1 MSDFADTPGSE
12 ASKRQAAILDRHLP
26 EGFSAE
32 PTVSLGFPD
41 EDAEEAEGEESPA
54 KSPEAYPFPAPSTS
68 PPGAATSPAPGS
80 GKAVPGPTPSQN
92 GEAADDAVVGSVPRI
107 SGSLVATPADSAN
120 TDNVES
126 SLKLQ
131 GGDIHR
137 DIFRM
142 KARANSLRRAN
153 TFSHQPSPRLQSSD
167 DLTYP
172 EQREPGGFRRH
183 YLVRQARQRRE
194 TGPLIIANTFVDFLD
209 LYGSF
214 AGEDLEDSDSSDD
227 DESAIEEGEGPDE
240 HQPLLAGRRL
250 SRPRVARRR
259 SSRRVAREGDASTVK
274 TFFTLLKAF
283 IGTGIMFLPKAFR
296 NGGILFSSVTL
307 IGVSLVNCLCF
318 RLLLD
323 CRERYGGGYGE
334 LGAAIVGPRFRSLIL
349 FSIGL
354 SQLGFVCAGLIF
366 TAENLWAF
374 LDAVTGGRHN
384 VVLGVPS
391 LIALQLL
398 PLIPLALIRHISKL
412 GPVALVA
419 DVFILV
425 GLVYIWY
432 FDIASLVT
440 RGLEPSVMLFNSSS
454 WTLTIGSA
462 IFTFEGIGLILP
474 IQSSMK
480 KPEHF
485 GKLLYFVMFL
495 ITIIFTS
502 VGALCYATFGEDTKI
517 QVISNYPQDSALVNA
532 VQFLYSMA
540 VLAGEPVQLFPAV
553 RILETSFF
561 EERAS
566 GAKNPAI
573 KWKKNAVRTALMV
586 LCVGVSM
593 VGATDLDKFVSL
605 IGSFACVPLVYI
617 YPAFLHYKGAAEK
630 GWVKVMDIILMA
642 VGLVAMMYTTT
653 MAIFQW
659 IEG

>member
-1 MSDFADTPGSE
+1 MSDYAETPGSE
-12 ASKRQAAILDRHLP
+12 ANKRHAAILDRHLP
-26 EGFSAE
+26 EGYSAE
-32 PTVSLGFPD
+32 PDVSLGIQP
-41 EDAEEAEGEESPA
+41 EAETA
-54 KSPEAYPFPAPSTS
+54 STS
-68 PPGAATSPAPGS
+68 P
-80 GKAVPGPTPSQN
+80 GKAPAGTFPFPGPSTPTSKDLA
-92 GEAADDAVVGSVPRI
+92 GSSAASAAG
-107 SGSLVATPADSAN
+107 PADTAIAGDDGTDHDASASVTGN
-120 TDNVES
+120 ESVGFENPASLDGNSTTDNVES

-137 DIFRM
+137 DMFRI

-153 TFSHQPSPRLQSSD
+153 TFSYQPSPSLQPAN
-167 DLTYP
+167 DLSYP
-172 EQREPGGFRRH
+172 AQREPGGFRRH
-183 YLVRQARQRRE
+183 YLRRQALERRKS
-194 TGPLIIANTFVDFLD
+194 GLIIANSFVDFLD

-214 AGEDLEDSDSSDD
+214 AGEDLEDSESSSE
-227 DESAIEEGEGPDE
+227 DESAIEDE
-240 HQPLLAGRRL
+240 EEADENRPLLSQQRGP
-250 SRPRVARRR
+250 RPRFHRRR
-259 SSRRVAREGDASTVK
+259 SSRRIAREGDASTVK

-307 IGVSLVNCLCF
+307 VLVSLINCLCF

-334 LGAAIVGPRFRSLIL
+334 LGAAILGPRWRSLIL
-349 FSIGL
+349 GSIAL

-384 VVLGVPS
+384 VGLGVS
-391 LIALQLL
+391 GLIALQLL

-432 FDIASLVT
+432 YDIASLAT
-440 RGLEPSVMLFNSSS
+440 SGLEPSVKLFNPST

-480 KPEHF
+480 EPQRF
-485 GKLLYFVMFL
+485 GKLLYLVMVI

-502 VGALCYATFGEDTKI
+502 VGALCYATFGEATKI

-553 RILETSFF
+553 RILETSLF
-561 EERAS
+561 EERMS
-566 GAKNPAI
+566 GAKNAAI
-573 KWKKNAVRTALMV
+573 KWKKNALRTAVML
-586 LCVGVSM
+586 LCIVISII
-593 VGATDLDKFVSL
+593 GATDLDKFVSL

-617 YPAFLHYKGAAEK
+617 YPALLHYKGAAQSRSAK
-630 GWVKVMDIILMA
+630 ILDIVLMVVGIVAMVYTTAMA
-642 VGLVAMMYTTT
+642 V
-653 MAIFQW
+653 FQW
-659 IEG
+659 IRE